1 MLVCKGPLD
10 KHAPLPKVDVEV
22 VVRHASDISG
32 HLHGYEVARDMICCV
47 SRGDEEEG
55 RIVFVLARVESFAPR
70 QYWCI
75 RAKQARTQVERVARA
90 GDHCTRARPV
100 WETDISSGR
109 PTSHLGDRHLDLET
123 DISSHTSRWCASR
136 STSDG
141 YRRLENA
148 RVERNKFVTRGAAAH
163 VALVDCFR

>member
-1 MLVCKGPLD
+1 MPPPSSDIPSRSLVCKGPLD

-70 QYWCI
+70 QYI
-75 RAKQARTQVERVARA
+75 YISLLVYSSKASAHASGASRARWRPLHARA
-90 GDHCTRARPV
+90 SRLGDRHLI
-100 WETDISSGR
+100 WETDISTGR
-109 PTSHLGDRHLDLET
+109 PTSRPTHHAGARREHFRW
-123 DISSHTSRWCASR
+123 IQTSRECA
-136 STSDG
+136 G
-141 YRRLENA
+141 
-148 RVERNKFVTRGAAAH
+148 
-163 VALVDCFR
+163 

>member
-1 MLVCKGPLD
+1 
-10 KHAPLPKVDVEV
+10 
-22 VVRHASDISG
+22 
-32 HLHGYEVARDMICCV
+32 MICV
-47 SRGDEEEG
+47 SRRDEEEG

-70 QYWCI
+70 HTVRHNGVFEQSK
-75 RAKQARTQVERVARA
+75 RARKWSESRALAAIARA
-90 GDHCTRARPV
+90 RVP
-100 WETDISSGR
+100 SGR
-109 PTSHLGDRHLDLET
+109 PTSHLGDRHLVPHITLV
-123 DISSHTSRWCASR
+123 RVA